1 MFVYNTFSLR
11 QENEKSMIQIVLIG
25 YILLVIALSLIPT
38 PVASGGMYTDKIA
51 HLLAYGVMGVL
62 AFLSAKSKKGRIY
75 LFTIIVC
82 LGLFL
87 EIFQN
92 YIPGRD
98 MSLLDI
104 LANTAGSALGYL
116 LGWLILFSLKKDT
129 EQISC

>member
-1 MFVYNTFSLR
+1 
-11 QENEKSMIQIVLIG
+11 MIQIALFG
-25 YILLVIALSLIPT
+25 YILLVTALSLVPT
-38 PVASGGMYTDKIA
+38 PVASSGMYSDKIA

-62 AFLSAKSKKGRIY
+62 AFLSAKSKMGRIY
-75 LFTIIVC
+75 LFALIFS
-82 LGLFL
+82 LGLVL

-116 LGWLILFSLKKDT
+116 LGWLILFSLKKDS

>member
-1 MFVYNTFSLR
+1 
-11 QENEKSMIQIVLIG
+11 MIQIALIG

-38 PVASGGMYTDKIA
+38 PVASSGMYSDKIA

-62 AFLSAKSKKGRIY
+62 AFLSVRTKKRRIY
-75 LFTIIVC
+75 LFIVIFS
-82 LGLFL
+82 LGLIL
-87 EIFQN
+87 EILQN

-104 LANTAGSALGYL
+104 LANTGGSGLGYL